1 MSEIAAS
8 LLILGGVGLTIAGSL
23 GLLRLP
29 DVYNRLH
36 ATGKSATLGIACVVL
51 GAWIGS
57 SIAGA
62 PGVKHLVVL
71 IFLFLTG
78 PVGTHMIF
86 RASYLTGV
94 PLARSTVRDDLA
106 GRYPQHPPHG

>member
-8 LLILGGVGLTIAGSL
+8 VLIIAGAALTVAGSL

-36 ATGKSATLGIACVVL
+36 ATGKSATLGVACLAL
-51 GAWIGS
+51 GAWIASGV
-57 SIAGA
+57 ANVPGA
-62 PGVKHLVVL
+62 KHLVIL
-71 IFLFLTG
+71 LFLFLTG

-86 RASYLTGV
+86 RASYFTGV
-94 PLARSTVRDDLA
+94 PLARETGRDDLA
-106 GRYPQHPPHG
+106 GRWPRRQPHA